1 MELRLVVKKID
12 GENIVLENQSDRK
25 NYVVPAVLL
34 PVVEV
39 NDVVSLFS
47 MVVKGNYFYKT
58 EKDS

>member
-58 EKDS
+58 DKDS